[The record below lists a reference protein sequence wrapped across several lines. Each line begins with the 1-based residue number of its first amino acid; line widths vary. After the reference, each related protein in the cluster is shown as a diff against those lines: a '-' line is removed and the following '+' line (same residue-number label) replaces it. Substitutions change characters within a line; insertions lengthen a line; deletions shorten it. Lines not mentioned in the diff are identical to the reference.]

1 MNLLKSLFSSPPSV
15 TVRDLKE
22 KLTGKNAPLLIDVRQ
37 PNEFR
42 QSHVKGAKL
51 IPLQE
56 LRHRMEELPRDREI
70 VCICRSGARS
80 GSAVRHLNNSGYTS
94 FNVQGGMMAWQRAG
108 LPTKK
113 GQR

>member
-1 MNLLKSLFSSPPSV
+1 MNLLKSLFSSPPSLNV
-15 TVRDLKE
+15 SDLKA
-22 KLTGKNAPLLIDVRQ
+22 KLAGKDTPILIDVRQ

-56 LRHRMEELPRDREI
+56 LHQRMDELPRDREI

-80 GSAVRHLNNSGYTS
+80 GSAVRQLNNSGFNS
-94 FNVQGGMMAWQRAG
+94 FNVQGGMIAWNRAG
-108 LPTKK
+108 FPTKK